1 VRALVVVAL
10 GASLA
15 GCYNPSERIGS
26 ACDGVCPG
34 SLVCIDH
41 VCVPPG
47 TNPQPDAPDMMMID
61 AAIDA
66 PMIDGPPGDGD
77 ADGVLD
83 NADNCPAKAN
93 VDQHDEDA
101 DAIGD
106 VCDPCPHING
116 DAVDSD
122 GDGVGEMC
130 DPQPGI
136 AKQKIKFFDPFT
148 SARSEW
154 TLGSGASRVG
164 ETLRI
169 NGLANDADSELEI
182 PTGELRIE
190 TGGTIASVSSSTP
203 HQMSIA
209 FGLDATY
216 EKFHYCEFYNGSS
229 STGVVAIAKGNNGTF
244 TELASATY
252 PAPMPT
258 GAWSMRI
265 DESVATQQIKYRA
278 KLGGVQYNELTAST
292 NLALPSLTTST
303 SMTIYIQH
311 ADFRYDYWIVIET
324 LP

>member
-1 VRALVVVAL
+1 
-10 GASLA
+10 
-15 GCYNPSERIGS
+15 
-26 ACDGVCPG
+26 
-34 SLVCIDH
+34 LVCIDH
-41 VCVPPG
+41 VCVPAG
-47 TNPQPDAPDMMMID
+47 TNPQPDAPDMMLID

-83 NADNCPAKAN
+83 NADNCPGKAN
-93 VDQHDEDA
+93 VDQHDEDV

-116 DAVDSD
+116 DAVDGD
-122 GDGVGEMC
+122 GDGVGDMC

-148 SARSEW
+148 STRSEW
-154 TLGSGASRVG
+154 MLESSASRVG

-169 NGLANDADSELEI
+169 NGLANDASAELLVAN
-182 PTGELRIE
+182 GEVRIE
-190 TGGTIASVSSSTP
+190 TGGTIASVSSTTP

-209 FGLDATY
+209 FGLDAPH
-216 EKFHYCEFYNGSS
+216 EKFHYGEFYNGSNFGDIS
-229 STGVVAIAKGNNGTF
+229 VVKANDGTYTGIAT
-244 TELASATY
+244 TPY
-252 PAPMPT
+252 PPPLPT

-265 DESVATQQIKYRA
+265 DESVATQQIKFRA
-278 KLGGVQYNELTAST
+278 KVGGVQYNELTALT
-292 NLALPSLTTST
+292 NTALPNLTASST
-303 SMTIYIQH
+303 MTIYIQH